1 MNSVA
6 VPSREGGVAEEWPG
20 TAAQAVAEGE
30 HSGMAGVKMQRTG
43 PEQGEA
49 EDSGLIGT
57 EVIKSTR

>member
-1 MNSVA
+1 M
-6 VPSREGGVAEEWPG
+6 
-20 TAAQAVAEGE
+20 AQAVAEGE